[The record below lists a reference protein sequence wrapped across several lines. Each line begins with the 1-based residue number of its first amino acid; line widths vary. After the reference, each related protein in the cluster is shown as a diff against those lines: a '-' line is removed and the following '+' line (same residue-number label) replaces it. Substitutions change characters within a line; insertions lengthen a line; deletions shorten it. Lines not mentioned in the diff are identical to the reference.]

1 MKKIALSSLVAGLA
15 LAAAPAWSA
24 VEYYEVQVAPPA
36 PIVEVAPAPQSGM
49 VWIPGYYDY
58 RGSDYVWVQGHFE
71 PARTGYVYSAPR
83 YVEKEHRY
91 YSGRWVARND
101 EEEHGGLRNK
111 LHAKKDRLHE
121 KITGRK
127 DDD

>member
-1 MKKIALSSLVAGLA
+1 MKKITLSAIVAAVGLA
-15 LAAAPAWSA
+15 TLPAWSA
-24 VEYYEVQVAPPA
+24 IEYIEVQVAPPA
-36 PIVEVAPAPQSGM
+36 PRVEVVPAIREGS

-58 RGSDYVWVQGHFE
+58 RGSDYVWVEGHFE
-71 PARTGYVYSAPR
+71 PARTGYVYVAPR
-83 YVEKEHRY
+83 YEEREHRLY
-91 YSGRWVARND
+91 AGRWLT

-111 LHAKKDRLHE
+111 IRAKKDKAKE

>member
-1 MKKIALSSLVAGLA
+1 MKKIALSSFVVALG

-24 VEYYEVQVAPPA
+24 IEYIEVQAAPPA
-36 PIVEVAPAPQSGM
+36 PRVEVVPA
-49 VWIPGYYDY
+49 
-58 RGSDYVWVQGHFE
+58 
-71 PARTGYVYSAPR
+71 ARTGYVWVPGAYEYRDSNYVWVEGRFEPERKGYVYMSPR
-83 YVEKEHRY
+83 YEEREHRY
-91 YSGRWVARND
+91 YTGRWVT

-111 LHAKKDRLHE
+111 LHAKKDRVHE